1 MQQSCLQRSAV
12 QPKSGQAL
20 HVAIV
25 MDGNGRWAERRGLPR
40 EEGHREGAQTVH
52 RTVEAAPS
60 LGIGVLTL
68 FAFSG
73 DNWHRP
79 AREIAT
85 LMRIFEDYL
94 RAERQTWLASDTR
107 VSVIGRRD
115 RLSSS
120 LGRTAE
126 ATESA
131 TARGLSMHLRI
142 AIDYSAR
149 DAILEAARH
158 FQPRAGLDPDCERV
172 AFGRL
177 LSEAMH
183 VPDPPS
189 EIDLLIRTGG
199 EQRLS
204 DCLLWEIAYAE
215 MIFLDRMWP
224 EFTAADL
231 AEAISE
237 FRRRDRRFGR
247 IREASAVTA
256 SAREG

>member
-1 MQQSCLQRSAV
+1 
-12 QPKSGQAL
+12 
-20 HVAIV
+20 
-25 MDGNGRWAERRGLPR
+25 
-40 EEGHREGAQTVH
+40 
-52 RTVEAAPS
+52 
-60 LGIGVLTL
+60 
-68 FAFSG
+68 
-73 DNWHRP
+73 
-79 AREIAT
+79 
-85 LMRIFEDYL
+85 
-94 RAERQTWLASDTR
+94 
-107 VSVIGRRD
+107 
-115 RLSSS
+115 
-120 LGRTAE
+120 
-126 ATESA
+126 
-131 TARGLSMHLRI
+131 
-142 AIDYSAR
+142 
-149 DAILEAARH
+149 
-158 FQPRAGLDPDCERV
+158 
-172 AFGRL
+172 
-177 LSEAMH
+177 MH